1 MFPHRIY
8 MSGGGICGMA
18 HIGALL
24 ELRKHI
30 SFSMIKE
37 WMGVSAG
44 SLLAMCLTIGYT
56 LEELE
61 DFCIRFDFTNI
72 KEMDS
77 VPGWIL
83 RMGIDTGDRLE
94 RLIHACLH
102 VKGLSSELT
111 FQESR
116 AICGYTLRI
125 VVTDLNNAAPIMFS
139 PEDTPTYR
147 IADAVR
153 ASMTVPIYFQPFMCP
168 VTGHYYMDGAVVSNY
183 PLFLLPVEEHK
194 KTISLLIRNSVRKI
208 EDNDLSMEQILTRPI
223 YILYSEKM
231 NTEIQIYD
239 SPCIQMELGET
250 DMFDFSMEQEVKQE
264 IVEKGKQSVIDYM
277 KARPIPL
284 RRHSLS

>member
-1 MFPHRIY
+1 
-8 MSGGGICGMA
+8 MA
-18 HIGALL
+18 HVGALL

-30 SFSMIKE
+30 PFTMIKE

-61 DFCIRFDFTNI
+61 DFCLRFDFTQI

-83 RMGIDTGDRLE
+83 RMGMDTGDRLE

-111 FQESR
+111 FQESQ
-116 AICGYTLRI
+116 AICGYALRI
-125 VVTDLNNAAPIMFS
+125 VVTDLNDATPVMFS
-139 PEDTPTYR
+139 PEDTPSYR

-153 ASMTVPIYFQPFMCP
+153 ASMTVPVYFQPFMCP

-183 PLFLLPVEEHK
+183 PLFLLPSEEHK
-194 KTISLLIRNSVRKI
+194 KTISLLIRSSVGKI
-208 EDNDLSMEQILTRPI
+208 ENAELSVEQVFARPM
-223 YILYSEKM
+223 YILYSEKI
-231 NTEIQIYD
+231 NTEIRCYD
-239 SPCIQMELGET
+239 SRCIQMELGEI
-250 DMFDFSMEQEVKQE
+250 DIFDFSMDQTLKQQ
-264 IVEKGKQSVIDYM
+264 IIEKGKQAVMAYIKMQPS
-277 KARPIPL
+277 PL
-284 RRHSLS
+284 RRHSFS